1 MESASAFLFSL
12 NNVLGLAPF
21 TLDVIQD
28 QRYYAATND
37 PAKGP
42 MFGLDDLTISFDNF
56 LIPRHSVSFLGG
68 AYNIPEIHNK
78 TDVYGFGL
86 LAETTNFTWD
96 DLEVFYYDSKLSL
109 TL

>member
-1 MESASAFLFSL
+1 M
-12 NNVLGLAPF
+12 LGLAPF
-21 TLDVIQD
+21 MLDVIQD

-37 PAKGP
+37 PVKGP
-42 MFGLDDLTISFDNF
+42 MFGLDDLTITFDSF
-56 LIPRHSVSFLGG
+56 LIPRHSASFLGN
-68 AYNIPEIHNK
+68 AYNIPQVHNK

>member
-1 MESASAFLFSL
+1 M
-12 NNVLGLAPF
+12 LGLAPF

-42 MFGLDDLTISFDNF
+42 MFGLDDLTINFDNF
-56 LIPRHSVSFLGG
+56 LIPRHSSSFLGG
-68 AYNIPEIHNK
+68 AYSLPRVRNK
-78 TDVYGFGL
+78 TDAYGFGI

-96 DLEVFYYDSKLSL
+96 DLEVFYYHNDSKFSL
-109 TL
+109 TS

>member
-1 MESASAFLFSL
+1 M
-12 NNVLGLAPF
+12 LGLAPF
-21 TLDVIQD
+21 MLDVIQD

-42 MFGLDDLTISFDNF
+42 MFGLDDLTISFDSF
-56 LIPRHSVSFLGG
+56 LIPRHSASFLGG
-68 AYNIPEIHNK
+68 AYNTPEIHNK

-96 DLEVFYYDSKLSL
+96 DLEVFYYHSKLSL